1 MSNLLQDNLSEANI
15 RHEKGGTSVLG
26 NQGEDAIL
34 NYIVM
39 NGSKELYDVSDN
51 KAFFGQCVDFIEK
64 LPYGITV
71 FHEVKTEQWPIGKTI
86 EECHCKVNSKMSFL
100 EDMANSKSL
109 IDAAYEWQTLFGTC
123 NLSVEVYAE
132 NERGEAGK
140 CAGWYRKMIYRRNKE
155 ISLCG
160 KLQRYIWYYLPVGCH
175 TAIYR
180 NYDCMYSM
188 QAEPLIFRISA
199 DALIN
204 VVGETEKEWRARGW
218 KVKTTNY
225 GEKRVN
231 LLIPISALWQPPCES
246 YERYFMECARAEN
259 IPTEMLAMYRPEIP
273 THPRT
278 GTDAILVSDTR
289 AEGVANY
296 IAQERRKRNLPL

>member
-1 MSNLLQDNLSEANI
+1 
-15 RHEKGGTSVLG
+15 
-26 NQGEDAIL
+26 
-34 NYIVM
+34 
-39 NGSKELYDVSDN
+39 
-51 KAFFGQCVDFIEK
+51 
-64 LPYGITV
+64 
-71 FHEVKTEQWPIGKTI
+71 
-86 EECHCKVNSKMSFL
+86 
-100 EDMANSKSL
+100 
-109 IDAAYEWQTLFGTC
+109 
-123 NLSVEVYAE
+123 
-132 NERGEAGK
+132 
-140 CAGWYRKMIYRRNKE
+140 
-155 ISLCG
+155 
-160 KLQRYIWYYLPVGCH
+160 
-175 TAIYR
+175 
-180 NYDCMYSM
+180 MYSM

>member
-1 MSNLLQDNLSEANI
+1 
-15 RHEKGGTSVLG
+15 
-26 NQGEDAIL
+26 
-34 NYIVM
+34 M

-218 KVKTTNY
+218 KVKTTNH
-225 GEKRVN
+225 GEK
-231 LLIPISALWQPPCES
+231 
-246 YERYFMECARAEN
+246 
-259 IPTEMLAMYRPEIP
+259 
-273 THPRT
+273 
-278 GTDAILVSDTR
+278 
-289 AEGVANY
+289 
-296 IAQERRKRNLPL
+296 